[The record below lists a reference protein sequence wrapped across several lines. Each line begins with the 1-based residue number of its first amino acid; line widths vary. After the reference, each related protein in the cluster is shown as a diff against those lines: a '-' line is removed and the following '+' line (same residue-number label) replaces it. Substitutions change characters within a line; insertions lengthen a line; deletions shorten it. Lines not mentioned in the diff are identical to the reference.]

1 MTENM
6 LNDRHLNN
14 LREKF
19 NSLDDDELLTM
30 VIDERYKYS
39 TQAIGIADDIA
50 NQRGFEYEIPVIVEP
65 KIEEVDFR
73 LKWADRL
80 FAVYFLLFV
89 GWKIYF
95 YIILY
100 PNTFKAS
107 TLGVTISQGLALF
120 LAYQICLK
128 AKYIWL
134 MLGLSFCVLILV
146 LFTYSLFGWILV
158 LITFLVNSYLSKP
171 IKA

>member
-1 MTENM
+1 M
-6 LNDRHLNN
+6 LNERHLNN

-30 VIDERYKYS
+30 VIDERYRYS
-39 TQAIGIADDIA
+39 TQAIAIADDIA
-50 NQRGFEYEIPVIVEP
+50 NQRGFEYEIPAITET
-65 KIEEVDFR
+65 KLEEADLR
-73 LKWADRL
+73 LIWADRL

-95 YIILY
+95 YTVLY
-100 PNTFKAS
+100 PNTFS
-107 TLGVTISQGLALF
+107 SSILGSTISQGVALF

-146 LFTYSLFGWILV
+146 LFTYSLLGWILV
-158 LITFLVNSYLSKP
+158 LIMFSANSYLSK
-171 IKA
+171 KAETRFE